1 MADDIYSHL
10 ICGGKLAYLELKDK
24 IVFITLFASVLTL
37 GALVCTFPSSSL
49 IIIV

>member
-24 IVFITLFASVLTL
+24 IVFITLFASVLTMEL
-37 GALVCTFPSSSL
+37 SQTDRCYGRSAYC
-49 IIIV
+49 